1 MIDHAV
7 KTSQQDLPLF
17 GPVIFEIEKERKAL
31 ISCFERVMALGLSRL
46 VETMAIEPK
55 HHKAG
60 IKKK

>member
-46 VETMAIEPK
+46 VEIPFLSFGKPK
-55 HHKAG
+55 EEE
-60 IKKK
+60 